1 MVSTN
6 GHHGSVLNQGIL
18 LQLKIDAVIT
28 ANTVVPKMKNLNKL
42 VIDKIAPYWKK
53 VADSLEFDIPLIR
66 SIEKRCLKDDYEC
79 CDGVLRDWISS
90 DHGLQP
96 KAWKTFIAALRDTKE
111 FEKFATEVER
121 RLQSKLACVIIT
133 CVYTVIY

>member
-1 MVSTN
+1 
-6 GHHGSVLNQGIL
+6 
-18 LQLKIDAVIT
+18 
-28 ANTVVPKMKNLNKL
+28 MKNLNKL

-96 KAWKTFIAALRDTKE
+96 KTWKTFIAALQFKIL
-111 FEKFATEVER
+111 KN
-121 RLQSKLACVIIT
+121 LQNFPLKLKDNYRVSKHVS
-133 CVYTVIY
+133 